1 MSDCLCQTKQYQ
13 EFEISDNFYHS
24 LSPIHIIR
32 DLMEEHQIILRF
44 CEVLDKCVKEIKKTS
59 CINDSKDICTKLHF
73 ISSHLLRTEK
83 HHLREEHTIIRRL
96 VKMAEFEPSHDI
108 RKQHTE
114 LWVLKR
120 KLEKT
125 IFGVS
130 TASYSRFLNELSL
143 VSNQIIN
150 MIRNHID
157 LENKILYPQA
167 VKMIPDNNQWHEMH
181 TEAYNIGYCCFTPG
195 IVEPKQ

>member
-1 MSDCLCQTKQYQ
+1 
-13 EFEISDNFYHS
+13 
-24 LSPIHIIR
+24 
-32 DLMEEHQIILRF
+32 
-44 CEVLDKCVKEIKKTS
+44 
-59 CINDSKDICTKLHF
+59 
-73 ISSHLLRTEK
+73 
-83 HHLREEHTIIRRL
+83 
-96 VKMAEFEPSHDI
+96 MAEFEPSHDI

-150 MIRNHID
+150 MLRNHID